1 MKNHIKANISLLV
14 PLCIKIALFYL
25 LLQRLKSDDICKGE
39 YKSIENAFC
48 DKHYW
53 WVWKFRPRVGLKNEN
68 LSSRA
73 PTRPVSDSDS
83 KPQNSDKILTTFYWK
98 FWLYSNQILENSDY

>member
-1 MKNHIKANISLLV
+1 MKNHMKANISLLV

-25 LLQRLKSDDICKGE
+25 FLHRLKSDDICKGE

-53 WVWKFRPRVGLKNEN
+53 
-68 LSSRA
+68 
-73 PTRPVSDSDS
+73 
-83 KPQNSDKILTTFYWK
+83 
-98 FWLYSNQILENSDY
+98 